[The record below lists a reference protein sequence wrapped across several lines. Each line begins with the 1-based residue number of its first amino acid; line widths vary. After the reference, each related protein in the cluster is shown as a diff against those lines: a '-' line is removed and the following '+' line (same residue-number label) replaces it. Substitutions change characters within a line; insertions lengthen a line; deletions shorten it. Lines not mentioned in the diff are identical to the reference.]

1 MEHMMMRW
9 YPAEVDGQWHVDA
22 GSEGPWWV
30 CDIPFGLPDD
40 ETGEKTAKAI
50 CDEHNAQYDSWQR
63 KTPAQSEAAI
73 REASKI

>member
-50 CDEHNAQYDSWQR
+50 CNDGA
-63 KTPAQSEAAI
+63 T
-73 REASKI
+73 